1 MVDTRLQS
9 KRSIS
14 LGFEAQEGQH
24 HPRQALGQCDWF
36 LPLLGWIS
44 LYVGCSWCAKY
55 GRYPDPCSSATR
67 PVTIRLALL
76 PSLPSIQVSDKIHAM
91 ALRGAR
97 ALPRV
102 QERIFFFFFP
112 SPCSGV
118 SEDGFQ
124 AHARAVSYQSPH
136 SVTAAQEALSQAC
149 ESCTVPPHR
158 QRHTSRT
165 VRVCCFSFDA
175 TKVIGILFPGATTL
189 RREKLRSY
197 HLF

>member
-112 SPCSGV
+112 FSLLRGIRRWFPG
-118 SEDGFQ
+118 
-124 AHARAVSYQSPH
+124 
-136 SVTAAQEALSQAC
+136 TC
-149 ESCTVPPHR
+149 ESCVVPEPSFSHSGSGGLI
-158 QRHTSRT
+158 TSMRIMYSPAPSPT
-165 VRVCCFSFDA
+165 A
-175 TKVIGILFPGATTL
+175 H
-189 RREKLRSY
+189 ESY
-197 HLF
+197 C